1 MKTVSIIILLFLVT
15 SYAKK
20 ILHGLKRFDTGF
32 FSINRIA
39 AGVLLAG
46 SLCRGPAPAWADDKL
61 ASPMAT
67 PPPFGI
73 VEGRLLKCAA
83 KSNCVS
89 TSSISSVEKY
99 SAPWE
104 FGKSAEEEFDEV
116 VNVLQSDPTIK
127 IVEADK
133 SKYYIHAEATTSL
146 PTYGIDDVEVLLN
159 PDEKI
164 ITYRSNSRQVVRIG
178 SDVLS
183 DGGTNKNRLLDL
195 QKQLGLKA
203 MGEQEEL
210 LDKIFGDKKQLY
222 FFDQFHL
229 SAEPDEVNFLD

>member
-1 MKTVSIIILLFLVT
+1 MMKKTVSIILLLFLVN

-20 ILHGLKRFDTGF
+20 ILHGLKPLDTRFF
-32 FSINRIA
+32 LINRIA
-39 AGVLLAG
+39 AGALIAG
-46 SLCRGPAPAWADDKL
+46 SLCHGQAPAWANE
-61 ASPMAT
+61 ST

-73 VEGRLLKCAA
+73 VDGRLLKCDP
-83 KSNCVS
+83 KSNCIS

-159 PDEKI
+159 PDEKV

-183 DGGTNKNRLLDL
+183 DGGTNKNRLINL